1 MCLETIINCQNQTIR
16 INEQRSWIQFLG
28 SKTWQIQVVA
38 QRPYSGLSDPCSG
51 TVLVRP
57 YSGLSE
63 PCSGTV
69 LFRDEAGS
77 WRCERLAWTFPDQDN
92 RLIVC
97 WVHKL
102 TCKIWTRWKLKS
114 NNTSVVNERQ
124 STLVPSNCKPAVS
137 QSMFLQCTNSWF
149 PPTKGC
155 IRYIWHA
162 NISSSMC
169 LSQVSRNT
177 FCLTNVCV
185 FNACPAPP
193 TQVASIKIEY
203 PSRKIEFNTYPPIY
217 LFVCLSI
224 LLSFYLSVY
233 YLNVVQGAS
242 QWYPATISVKR
253 KHQEMGLIWNMVCE
267 GDDALLAGLDW
278 ISWKNISHFTNWK
291 TCINPKTLW
300 LWVQMF
306 KIFPTKPYAKFLLI
320 YSGVLTRRR
329 TKNEFC
335 AQQKKHILLCILCIK
350 CLVMGVSGKL

>member
-92 RLIVC
+92 RLILC
-97 WVHKL
+97 WAHKL

-193 TQVASIKIEY
+193 STGGIHKDWISIQKDWIQHL
-203 PSRKIEFNTYPPIY
+203 PTY
-217 LFVCLSI
+217 LSI
-224 LLSFYLSVY
+224 CLSFYPSIFLSICLLSKCSSKCIAMISCNY
-233 YLNVVQGAS
+233 FCETETSRDGTHMKHGLWRRWCFASRFRLN
-242 QWYPATISVKR
+242 
-253 KHQEMGLIWNMVCE
+253 
-267 GDDALLAGLDW
+267 
-278 ISWKNISHFTNWK
+278 
-291 TCINPKTLW
+291 
-300 LWVQMF
+300 
-306 KIFPTKPYAKFLLI
+306 
-320 YSGVLTRRR
+320 
-329 TKNEFC
+329 
-335 AQQKKHILLCILCIK
+335 
-350 CLVMGVSGKL
+350 